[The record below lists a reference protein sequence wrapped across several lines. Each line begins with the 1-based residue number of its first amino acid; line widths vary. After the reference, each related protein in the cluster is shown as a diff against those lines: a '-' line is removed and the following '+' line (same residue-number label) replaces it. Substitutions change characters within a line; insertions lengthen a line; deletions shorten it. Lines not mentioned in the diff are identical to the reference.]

1 MNLLFV
7 FCTGALDR
15 IYADCRLGLLV
26 CCFVVH
32 VQNDKLTKL
41 DRERGV
47 GVVGGY
53 YTDMKHLVY
62 GDRQRSHKVNS
73 TVC

>member
-1 MNLLFV
+1 MKYIFLRSEFIVRILY
-7 FCTGALDR
+7 TGALDR

-32 VQNDKLTKL
+32 VQNDKNFKLTKL

-47 GVVGGY
+47 GVVGG
-53 YTDMKHLVY
+53 
-62 GDRQRSHKVNS
+62 
-73 TVC
+73 

>member
-26 CCFVVH
+26 CCSVVH
-32 VQNDKLTKL
+32 VQNDFKNFKLTKL

-47 GVVGGY
+47 GVVGG
-53 YTDMKHLVY
+53 
-62 GDRQRSHKVNS
+62 
-73 TVC
+73 

>member
-1 MNLLFV
+1 MNLLFE

-15 IYADCRLGLLV
+15 LYADCRLGLLV

-32 VQNDKLTKL
+32 VQNDKKFKLTKL

-47 GVVGGY
+47 GVVGG
-53 YTDMKHLVY
+53 
-62 GDRQRSHKVNS
+62 
-73 TVC
+73 